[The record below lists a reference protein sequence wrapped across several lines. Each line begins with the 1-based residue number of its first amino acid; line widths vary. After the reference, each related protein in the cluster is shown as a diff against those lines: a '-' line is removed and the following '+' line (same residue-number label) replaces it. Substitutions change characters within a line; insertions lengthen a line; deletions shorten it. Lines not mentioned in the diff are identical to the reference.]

1 VPKQDSGKASMVWE
15 IAISNVSPNQIFPGG
30 ENMKRLSMAAA
41 ALTAA
46 IGLSST
52 ALAVECKPSK

>member
-1 VPKQDSGKASMVWE
+1 
-15 IAISNVSPNQIFPGG
+15 
-30 ENMKRLSMAAA
+30 MKRLSMAAA